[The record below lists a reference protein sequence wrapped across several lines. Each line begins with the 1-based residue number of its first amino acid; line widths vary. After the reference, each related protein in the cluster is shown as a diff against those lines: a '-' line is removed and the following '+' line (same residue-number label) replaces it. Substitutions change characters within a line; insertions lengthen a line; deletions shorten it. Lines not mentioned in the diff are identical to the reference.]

1 MWILGRRGHGEGSI
15 RQRANGRWEARVT
28 VGYGPNGRQIRRSYY
43 ADTRTAAQQRLTKA
57 LSELQQG
64 LPLADERQTV
74 GAFLE
79 RWLEDC
85 HRTKVRPS
93 TYVRSAQIMRDHLA
107 PHIGRIR
114 LAKLTPA
121 DVQRLVNSLHASG
134 LSAKSVANIHGVL
147 RSALNQAV
155 RWGDLARNVATL
167 VSLPR
172 DPVSEIEPFTPEEA
186 VAFLEAIRGDRLE
199 TVFTVILAL
208 GLRRGE
214 ALGLRWDDVDLENGT
229 LTVRRSLRRQD
240 GRLTLVEPKTTR
252 GRRTLV
258 LPQFALT
265 SLQGHRKRQVQ
276 ERLLAGAGWTDTD
289 FVFTSTVGTAIDPDN
304 LSHRFKRILE
314 KAGLR
319 PQRLHDLRHCA
330 ATLMLIQNVPARVV
344 QEILGHAHVSTTL
357 GIYSHVIPSLKRD
370 AADRVD
376 NLLAP
381 RETPS
386 TDAAGA
392 VAQ

>member
-1 MWILGRRGHGEGSI
+1 
-15 RQRANGRWEARVT
+15 
-28 VGYGPNGRQIRRSYY
+28 
-43 ADTRTAAQQRLTKA
+43 
-57 LSELQQG
+57 
-64 LPLADERQTV
+64 
-74 GAFLE
+74 
-79 RWLEDC
+79 
-85 HRTKVRPS
+85 
-93 TYVRSAQIMRDHLA
+93 MRDHLA